1 MSHTKPHLN
10 DIVVAIALSTFISAC
25 ATTPQSAGSGSIG
38 QSVTKTGADG
48 HLDSLSREDLAR
60 QIPAPTPVNGASTGA
75 GTQVLIWVKC

>member
-25 ATTPQSAGSGSIG
+25 VTTPQSAGSGSIG

-60 QIPAPTPVNGASTGA
+60 QIPAPTPVAPPKSTA
-75 GTQVLIWVKC
+75 PVQAPAPKS